1 MRIRARARSLFSSL
15 LRAAVLAAS
24 LAAAYGAQAAEPVFP
39 PGSRIGLE
47 PVAGVEV
54 AKRFLGFEKA
64 GGLSLAFFEMPEVAF
79 RDLNTSF
86 TADNLKQQAFTLKN
100 REDVTLA
107 EGRRGVLFT
116 GEQAI
121 GTQGN
126 VVTLQKWLLLVADP
140 SMTGLVVAQALPAA
154 TPDGGVRGM
163 LTSVRLRPAL
173 SIDDQI
179 GALPFKIGNR
189 AGFRPVRV
197 LGGNSVLLT
206 EGPQDQ
212 MVSMEQP
219 ILVVADAVQ
228 PAPAADQ
235 REAFA
240 RAALASNQTIK
251 DFAVERSQSYRQ
263 GGADWHEIV
272 ARGVD
277 IPSGS
282 PVIVSQTIRFRP
294 DGYLRAVGIGRLD
307 ARDKLLPR
315 FRQVVDSLEPK

>member
-1 MRIRARARSLFSSL
+1 MRIRSAIRGLARAALV
-15 LRAAVLAAS
+15 AAG
-24 LAAAYGAQAAEPVFP
+24 LAAAHGAPAAEAVFP

-47 PVAGVEV
+47 PAGGVAV
-54 AKRFLGFEKA
+54 AKRFLGFEKS
-64 GGLSLAFFEMPEVAF
+64 GGLTLAFFEMPEVAF
-79 RDLNTSF
+79 RDLSTSF

-100 REDVTLA
+100 REDVSLP
-107 EGRRGVLFT
+107 EGRRGVLLT
-116 GEQAI
+116 GDQAV

-140 SMTGLVVAQALPAA
+140 SMTGLVVAQALPDAA
-154 TPDGGVRGM
+154 PDSAGMRGM

-179 GALPFKIGNR
+179 AALPFKVGNR
-189 AGFRPVRV
+189 AAFRPVRV

-219 ILVVADAVQ
+219 ILVLADAVQ
-228 PAPAADQ
+228 PPPAAEQ

-240 RAALASNQTIK
+240 RAALASNQTIR

-263 GGADWHEIV
+263 AGADWHEIV

-277 IPSGS
+277 IPSGA
-282 PVIVSQTIRFRP
+282 PVIVAQTIRFRS
-294 DGYLRAVGIGRLD
+294 DGYLRAVGIARLD
-307 ARDKLLPR
+307 ARDKMLPR
-315 FRQVVDSLEPK
+315 FRTVVDSLEPK

>member
-1 MRIRARARSLFSSL
+1 MRIRALAPVLMLLASLGAAGAA
-15 LRAAVLAAS
+15 RAAEA
-24 LAAAYGAQAAEPVFP
+24 VFP

-47 PVAGVEV
+47 PTTGVEV
-54 AKRFLGFEKA
+54 AKRFLGFEKP
-64 GGLSLAFFEMPEVAF
+64 GGLTMAFFEMPEVAF
-79 RDLNTSF
+79 RDLSNSF
-86 TADNLKQQAFTLKN
+86 TPDNLKQQAFTLKN

-107 EGRRGVLFT
+107 EGRRGLLLT
-116 GEQAI
+116 GEQSI
-121 GTQGN
+121 GTPGN

-140 SMTGLVVAQALPAA
+140 SMTGLVVAQALPSAL
-154 TPDGGVRGM
+154 PEGPGMRGM

-173 SIDDQI
+173 SIDDQLA
-179 GALPFKIGNR
+179 ALPFKIGNR

-197 LGGNSVLLT
+197 LGGNSVLFT

-228 PAPAADQ
+228 PPPAADQ

-251 DFAVERSQSYRQ
+251 DFSVERSQTYRQ
-263 GGADWHEIV
+263 AGADWHEIV

-277 IPSGS
+277 IPSGT

-294 DGYLRAVGIGRLD
+294 DGYLRAVGIGKLD

>member
-1 MRIRARARSLFSSL
+1 MRIRALARAFAVSAAL
-15 LRAAVLAAS
+15 LTAGVGGAHAAD
-24 LAAAYGAQAAEPVFP
+24 PVYP

-47 PVAGVEV
+47 PSGGVEV

-64 GGLSLAFFEMPEVAF
+64 GGLTVAFFEMPEVAF
-79 RDLNTSF
+79 RDLANSF

-100 REDVTLA
+100 REDVTLP
-107 EGRRGVLFT
+107 EGRRGVLLS
-116 GEQAI
+116 GDQAI

-126 VVTLQKWLLLVADP
+126 VLTLQKWLLLVADP
-140 SMTGLVVAQALPAA
+140 TMTGLVVAQSLPGADAA
-154 TPDGGVRGM
+154 GMRGM

-173 SIDDQI
+173 SLDDQVA
-179 GALPFKIGNR
+179 ALPFKVGNR
-189 AGFRPVRV
+189 AGFRAVRV
-197 LGGNSVLLT
+197 LGGNSVLFT

-228 PAPAADQ
+228 PPPGADQ

-251 DFAVERSQSYRQ
+251 DFAVERSQGYRQ
-263 GGADWHEIV
+263 NGADWHEVV

-277 IPSGS
+277 IPSGT

-294 DGYLRAVGIGRLD
+294 DGYLRAVGIARLD
-307 ARDKLLPR
+307 AREKLLPR

>member
-1 MRIRARARSLFSSL
+1 MRIRAFLRTVATAGL
-15 LRAAVLAAS
+15 LAGALAGPHAARAAEA
-24 LAAAYGAQAAEPVFP
+24 VFP

-47 PVAGVEV
+47 PAGGVEV

-64 GGLSLAFFEMPEVAF
+64 GGLTLAFFEMPEVAF
-79 RDLNTSF
+79 RDLNGSF

-100 REDVTLA
+100 REDVTLP
-107 EGRRGVLFT
+107 EGRRGVLLT
-116 GEQAI
+116 GEQSI
-121 GTQGN
+121 GTTGN

-140 SMTGLVVAQALPAA
+140 SMTGLLVAQALPAA
-154 TPDGGVRGM
+154 APDGAGVRSM

-173 SIDDQI
+173 SIDDQVA
-179 GALPFKIGNR
+179 ALPFKVGAR

-197 LGGNSVLLT
+197 LGGNSVLFT

-219 ILVVADAVQ
+219 ILVLADAVQ
-228 PAPAADQ
+228 PPPAADG

-251 DFAVERSQSYRQ
+251 DFSVERSQSYRQ
-263 GGADWHEIV
+263 NGADWHEIV

-277 IPSGS
+277 IPSGA

-294 DGYLRAVGIGRLD
+294 DGYLRAVGIARLD

>member
-1 MRIRARARSLFSSL
+1 MRALAKALPALALAVST
-15 LRAAVLAAS
+15 VLAAS
-24 LAAAYGAQAAEPVFP
+24 TLAARAADPVYP

-47 PVAGVEV
+47 PAGGVEV
-54 AKRFLGFEKA
+54 AKRFLGFEKP
-64 GGLSLAFFEMPEVAF
+64 GGLTVAFFEMPEVAF

-100 REDVTLA
+100 REDVTLP
-107 EGRRGVLFT
+107 EGRRGVLLS
-116 GEQAI
+116 GEQAV

-126 VVTLQKWLLLVADP
+126 VVNIQKWLLLVADP
-140 SMTGLVVAQALPAA
+140 GMTGLVVAQSLPGLDA
-154 TPDGGVRGM
+154 DGMRGM
-163 LTSVRLRPAL
+163 LTSVRLRGAL
-173 SIDDQI
+173 SVDDQVA
-179 GALPFKIGNR
+179 ALPFKVGNR

-197 LGGNSVLLT
+197 LGGNSVLFT

-228 PAPAADQ
+228 PPPAPEQ

-251 DFAVERSQSYRQ
+251 DFAIERSQAYRQ
-263 GGADWHEIV
+263 GGADWHEVV

-277 IPSGS
+277 IPSGA

-294 DGYLRAVGIGRLD
+294 DGYLRAVGIARLD